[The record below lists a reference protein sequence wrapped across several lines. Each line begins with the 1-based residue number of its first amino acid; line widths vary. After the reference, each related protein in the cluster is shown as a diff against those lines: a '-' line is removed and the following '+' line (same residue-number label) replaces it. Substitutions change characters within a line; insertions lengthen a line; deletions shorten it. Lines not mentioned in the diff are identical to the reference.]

1 MEPLPL
7 SVRRL
12 RRALIGVSMLCALLV
27 LVVVAVFVYWDR
39 YLLGPSSGPF
49 ERGPFL
55 TSLSTD
61 SAALAWTARGNAPVE
76 LRAVNPAGSPVVAR
90 NGRFTGLRSGTFY
103 AWTAAVGG
111 TTRASGSFTTAP
123 RTLSQPIEFGAM
135 GDYGSGNDHEYAV
148 GRVLAAGRP
157 AFVATAGD
165 NSYLAAF
172 PQLLDRNIFKPL
184 APVMGNAPLWATF
197 GEHDVFWR
205 NGAAVT
211 SALHL
216 PGKGGRYAVR
226 YGPVQI
232 VLLGVTSAQQSAY
245 DFANRELSR
254 PGPQVRFVV
263 VHRPLQPGNPI
274 IRLFR
279 ERKVAAVIA
288 GHLHRYERRL
298 IGGRLMFTVGTGG
311 EGPGDERFTLATPG
325 AFSLLDYGAL
335 RVRVDATGVTYTFVD
350 ERGRVLD
357 RHRGTL
363 SGP

>member
-1 MEPLPL
+1 MDTLPLP
-7 SVRRL
+7 VRRL

-27 LVVVAVFVYWDR
+27 LIVAAVFVYWER

-61 SAALAWTARGNAPVE
+61 SAALAWTVRGGSSVE
-76 LRAVNPAGSPVVAR
+76 LRAVSPTGSPVVAR
-90 NGRFTGLRSGTFY
+90 SGRFTGLRPGTVY
-103 AWTAAVGG
+103 AWTAAVDGKA
-111 TTRASGSFTTAP
+111 RASGSFTTAP
-123 RTLSQPIEFGAM
+123 RTLAQPIEFGAI

-148 GRVLAAGRP
+148 GKVLAAGRP
-157 AFVATAGD
+157 AFVVTAGD

-172 PQLLDRNIFKPL
+172 PQVLDRNIFKPL
-184 APVMGNAPLWATF
+184 APVMANGPLWATF

-216 PGKGGRYAVR
+216 PGAGGRYTVR

-232 VLLGVTSAQQSAY
+232 VLLGLTSADQSAY
-245 DFANRELSR
+245 DYAKRQLAQ
-254 PGPQVRFVV
+254 PGPAVRFVV

-279 ERKVAAVIA
+279 ERHVAAVIA

-298 IGGRLMFTVGTGG
+298 IGGNLMFTVGTGG

-325 AFSLLDYGAL
+325 SFSLLDYGAL
-335 RVRVDATGVTYTFVD
+335 RVRVDERGVTYTFVD

-357 RHRGTL
+357 HYRGEL

>member
-1 MEPLPL
+1 MEQLPR
-7 SVRRL
+7 SFRRL
-12 RRALIGVSMLCALLV
+12 RLALIGVSMLCALLV

-49 ERGPFL
+49 ERGPFV
-55 TSLSTD
+55 TSVAED
-61 SAALAWTARGNAPVE
+61 SAALAWTARGDDAVE
-76 LRAVNPAGSPVVAR
+76 LRAVSPTGSPVVAR
-90 NGRFTGLRSGTFY
+90 NGRFIGLRPGTVY

-111 TTRASGSFTTAP
+111 AARASGSFTTAP
-123 RTLSQPIEFGAM
+123 RTLAQPIEFGAI

-157 AFVATAGD
+157 AFVLTAGD

-184 APVMGNAPLWATF
+184 APVMASAPLWATF

-216 PGKGGRYAVR
+216 PGEGGRYTVR

-232 VLLGVTSAQQSAY
+232 VLLGLTAADESAY
-245 DFANRELSR
+245 DYAKRELAR
-254 PGPQVRFVV
+254 RGPAVRFVV
-263 VHRPLQPGNPI
+263 VHRPLKPGNPI

-279 ERKVAAVIA
+279 ERRVAAVLA

-298 IGGRLMFTVGTGG
+298 IGGNLMFTVGTGG

-325 AFSLLDYGAL
+325 SFSLLDYGVL
-335 RVRVDATGVTYTFVD
+335 RVRVDAKGVTYTFVD

-357 RHRGTL
+357 RHRGSLT
-363 SGP
+363 GP

>member
-1 MEPLPL
+1 METLPL

-27 LVVVAVFVYWDR
+27 LLIAAVFAYWDR
-39 YLLGPSSGPF
+39 YLLGPSSGAF

-55 TSLSTD
+55 TSVST
-61 SAALAWTARGNAPVE
+61 SSVALAWTARGHAPVE
-76 LRAVNPAGSPVVAR
+76 LRAVSATGSPAVAR
-90 NGRFTGLRSGTFY
+90 NGRFIGLRPGTVY

-111 TTRASGSFTTAP
+111 AARASGSFTTAP
-123 RTLSQPIEFGAM
+123 RTLAQPIEFGAI
-135 GDYGSGNDHEYAV
+135 GDYGSGNDHEYVV

-157 AFVATAGD
+157 AFVLTAGD

-184 APVMGNAPLWATF
+184 APVMASAPLWATF

-216 PGKGGRYAVR
+216 PGEGGRYTVR

-232 VLLGVTSAQQSAY
+232 VLLGLTAADESAY
-245 DFANRELSR
+245 DYAKRELGR
-254 PGPQVRFVV
+254 PGPAVRFVV
-263 VHRPLQPGNPI
+263 VHRPLKPGNPI

-279 ERKVAAVIA
+279 ERRVAAVIA

-298 IGGRLMFTVGTGG
+298 IGGNLMFTVGTGG
-311 EGPGDERFTLATPG
+311 GG
-325 AFSLLDYGAL
+325 ARAPRVSPPPPPALSLLPHPAP
-335 RVRVDATGVTYTFVD
+335 RPHPAPP
-350 ERGRVLD
+350 GRA
-357 RHRGTL
+357 HR
-363 SGP
+363 PFPQRR

>member
-1 MEPLPL
+1 MEPLAP

-12 RRALIGVSMLCALLV
+12 RLALIGVSMLCAVLA

-39 YLLGPSSGPF
+39 YLLGPSSGSF
-49 ERGPFL
+49 QRGPFL
-55 TSLSTD
+55 TRLSAD
-61 SAALAWTARGNAPVE
+61 SATLAWQARGGAPVE
-76 LRAVNPAGSPVVAR
+76 LRAVSADGTPVAAR
-90 NGRFTGLRSGTFY
+90 GGRFTGLRPGTAY

-111 TTRASGSFTTAP
+111 TTRASGTFTTAP
-123 RTLSQPIEFGAM
+123 RTLLQPIDFGAI
-135 GDYGSGNDHEYAV
+135 GDYGSGNDHEWAV

-157 AFVATAGD
+157 AFVVTAGD

-172 PQLLDRNIFKPL
+172 PQLLDRNIFQPL
-184 APVMGNAPLWATF
+184 AAVMRNAPLWATF

-205 NGAAVT
+205 NGDAVT

-216 PGKGGRYAVR
+216 PAPGGRYAVR

-232 VLLGVTSAQQSAY
+232 VLLGVTAAEQSAY
-245 DFANRELSR
+245 DFAKRELSK

-263 VHRPLQPGNPI
+263 VHRPLQPGDPI

-279 ERKVAAVIA
+279 ERHVAAVIA

-298 IGGRLMFTVGTGG
+298 IGGNLMFTVGTGG

-335 RVRVDATGVTYTFVD
+335 RVRVDARGVTYRFVD

-357 RHRGTL
+357 RYRGAL
-363 SGP
+363 NGP